1 MPTNSV
7 FNCRQKMSFG
17 FLSDRIFEY
26 RSQNEGRVK
35 IQKCLLYL
43 YLIEGELINN
53 LVLVNKLYGGGST

>member
-1 MPTNSV
+1 
-7 FNCRQKMSFG
+7 MSFG